1 MKKIDDLPEILDAR
15 AIAAYLGIGYTKSLH
30 LVKYSGIPYMRLG
43 NTYRVF
49 KPAFVAWLQSD
60 EPRILKA
67 E

>member
-1 MKKIDDLPEILDAR
+1 MHKIEDLPEILDAR

-30 LVKYSGIPYMRLG
+30 FIRYSGIPYMKLG
-43 NTYRVF
+43 NTYRVY
-49 KPAFVAWLQSD
+49 KTAFVNWLESD